1 MYLVGTHGDVRGQ
14 PTYSFT
20 DRKTPTGLPGGG
32 LSVLPRKSKVCN
44 YQADRHHNDFPDI
57 DGRGRR
63 IRTLGTRFWRPLLY
77 QLSYAP
83 I

>member
-1 MYLVGTHGDVRGQ
+1 MRLNRHVPVGTHGDVRGRLFKENLLLV
-14 PTYSFT
+14 Y
-20 DRKTPTGLPGGG
+20 RKNA
-32 LSVLPRKSKVCN
+32 KSATIKPIGN
-44 YQADRHHNDFPDI
+44 TMIFPDM